1 MDASTRRTRDA
12 RVVRTRAALREALIA
27 LLARHP
33 FMEITAAMVVA
44 EAGAG
49 YATFFRHY
57 ADTAA
62 LLTDAAD
69 HMIAELVAI
78 VGPALRA
85 GMPDAAMAAL
95 AAYVDARRDACRAM
109 LSGAGDAVRAVI
121 VNRAIALAAAAP
133 IDLAGGLPQTLTI
146 RFQTAAAVEVL
157 GWWLDQAPEMA
168 PEDVAHL
175 LRRLVVA
182 PVLPGGAAA

>member
-1 MDASTRRTRDA
+1 MDASSRRTRDA
-12 RVVRTRAALREALIA
+12 RVVRTRAALRDALIA

-69 HMIAELVAI
+69 AMIAELVAI

-85 GMPDAAMAAL
+85 GTPDVAMVAL

-109 LSGAGDAVRAVI
+109 LSGAGDAVRAAI
-121 VNRAIALAAAAP
+121 VHRAIQLAAAAP
-133 IDLAGGLPQTLTI
+133 IDLAGGLPPALTI

-157 GWWLDQAPEMA
+157 GWWLDEAPELIPA
-168 PEDVAHL
+168 DVARL
-175 LRRLVVA
+175 LRRLVIA
-182 PVLPGGAAA
+182 PVLPDRTAP